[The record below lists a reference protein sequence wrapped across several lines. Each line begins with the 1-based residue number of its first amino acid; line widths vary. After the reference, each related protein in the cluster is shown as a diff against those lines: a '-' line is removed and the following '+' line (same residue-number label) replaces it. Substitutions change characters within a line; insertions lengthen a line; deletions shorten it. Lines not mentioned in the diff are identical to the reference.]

1 MLDYNYIDESL
12 ENEINNLDLPDEFN
26 KKIDKYYELDFSDD
40 EVFNL
45 ELNRNKNK
53 GSISKSPKNLKNI
66 NTRKSTV
73 FSSKQDADVDEE
85 FDKYINDL
93 DKKIKEDVLKEELE
107 KNQAEIN
114 LNRNLINLGSDNDIA
129 RANRILEEDE
139 AIRNAIENK
148 VLSFDD
154 IVSYVDYYQI
164 FTFINKSQ
172 NLALSE
178 FSKIADLCE
187 KETFEETEDDIKRRI
202 ESTLRI
208 TDKILDDDQFSP
220 QQIVLMD
227 NKKRFFEEKQKEEQ
241 KKQNDKEFI
250 LKKSEIENKKFL
262 HDLILTTRQKHIEVD
277 DLFDIFDGE
286 RNFPEDTEQ
295 KEDKNKNELTEK
307 EQFINKLDKNDVE
320 NIVENDNEYKFLAK
334 ITKIENYHR
343 NIKIDS
349 NKNNNRVF
357 FAEKDLEDLE
367 NFKKGIVKNN
377 NNFNENSNPLHNF
390 YNIETEPWLQKGLSS
405 EDCQENYKK
414 LVADLYKKHDLEIIY
429 KNTKS
434 NNNISNKRI
443 KSDDQ
448 AKEKVE
454 KLSKTMEG
462 LELQK
467 KYGNHKKMMPPLKN
481 KSIFNS
487 NTIAKLNHINSN
499 SIVNSLL
506 KHNKNSEY
514 LPDNADLKSQISASD
529 TNSIMKESLSK
540 LSFRSKFSNH
550 TTTNNKTNAVNS
562 IDLFTSDNKMTN
574 LIKVRDQRKEYLK
587 NKIGNKS
594 NKRPDLF
601 SFTSKHILINEK
613 DGDEYDKIF
622 EIIKEAKSG
631 NKDDLC
637 FLPNSSS
644 SNFEVDKSIDSV
656 NSKKSSVRQKIE
668 LAINYSKNKIH

>member
-286 RNFPEDTEQ
+286 RNFPEETEQ